1 MHLVPN
7 HPSDRSLEDDLAA
20 ELVRCFAA
28 VDALLRKQR
37 EQREREQRQL
47 APGGVAETLR
57 GAIAARLRGMDS
69 AYGHEL
75 LTDALDVLS
84 EAVDNLGHG
93 ESLDPGRVP
102 AFRGS
107 RDA

>member
-1 MHLVPN
+1 MDLVPN

-28 VDALLRKQR
+28 VDALLR
-37 EQREREQRQL
+37 EQREREQRRL